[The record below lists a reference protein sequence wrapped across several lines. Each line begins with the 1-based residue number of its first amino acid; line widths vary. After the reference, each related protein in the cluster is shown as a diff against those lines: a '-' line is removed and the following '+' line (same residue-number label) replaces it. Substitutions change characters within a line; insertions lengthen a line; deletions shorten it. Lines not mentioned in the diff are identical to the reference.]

1 VNPFV
6 PYNAR
11 HASDSPRQGMDKLA
25 EGGLPMVLS
34 QTVRTMLQSRM
45 RVGLEKYAERYPQV
59 DQLVFEPNQADGDLL
74 YTNVFGYSARHR
86 VCEHA
91 FRSTLNDLRRR
102 RAEIEPLLAQHGL
115 RLRAEVLDDPDAS
128 LLASLGP
135 ARRRTATTAR
145 LDRALDD
152 VEVLVR

>member
-1 VNPFV
+1 
-6 PYNAR
+6 
-11 HASDSPRQGMDKLA
+11 S
-25 EGGLPMVLS
+25 LPS
-34 QTVRTMLQSRM
+34 RVRG
-45 RVGLEKYAERYPQV
+45 GLEKSAGRCPRA
-59 DQLVFEPNQADGDLL
+59 DQLVFGPSGDDGEMFC
-74 YTNVFGYSARHR
+74 TNLFGYSARHR

-102 RAEIEPLLAQHGL
+102 RAAIEPLLAQHGL

-152 VEVLVR
+152 GEGLARRQRPAARRGCI